1 MIARLVNEMPKRNN
15 DLQDKFAASVANI
28 RRVRQRSFTLLP
40 LLSTNPVG
48 RAPKPHKA
56 HQQHTR
62 GNINKTK
69 TILSPQGALDKN
81 KRRHRTRQKAL
92 DKKHSTMRPGLGP
105 RALDRFFFSPSSCRV
120 LAFPQ
125 ALLDDRYHLNY
136 NSYQVAWP
144 LNRSMIDPPNMW
156 LLLIC
161 GCI

>member
-1 MIARLVNEMPKRNN
+1 MSQPK
-15 DLQDKFAASVANI
+15 
-28 RRVRQRSFTLLP
+28 
-40 LLSTNPVG
+40 
-48 RAPKPHKA
+48 
-56 HQQHTR
+56 
-62 GNINKTK
+62 
-69 TILSPQGALDKN
+69 GALDKK
-81 KRRHRTRQKAL
+81 KRRPCTRQKAL

-136 NSYQVAWP
+136 SSYQVAWP

-161 GCI
+161 GCISGASADETAFLSFLFSCGSNTAAAF

>member
-1 MIARLVNEMPKRNN
+1 MVKRTTITVMIRLRMMIISTMIPVIIIRRPIAVARARL
-15 DLQDKFAASVANI
+15 DLQ
-28 RRVRQRSFTLLP
+28 TLRTPICKLP
-40 LLSTNPVG
+40 LHQSSSHKCCWQ
-48 RAPKPHKA
+48 PK
-56 HQQHTR
+56 
-62 GNINKTK
+62 
-69 TILSPQGALDKN
+69 GALDKN